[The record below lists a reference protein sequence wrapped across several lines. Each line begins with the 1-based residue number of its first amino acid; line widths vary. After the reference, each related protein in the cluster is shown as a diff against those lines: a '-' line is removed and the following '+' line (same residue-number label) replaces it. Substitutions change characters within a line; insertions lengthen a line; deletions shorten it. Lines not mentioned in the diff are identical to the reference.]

1 MAHLVISLLLAL
13 AAAGAQATV
22 PYEKLR
28 QVGDLVT
35 CQCGCAYTVGSCN
48 MLNCHF
54 RDPVLQDIQAG
65 LEAGQPDGDVLEAV
79 YAKYGSETRVQP
91 PDDGFGLIGWIAP
104 FATLLA
110 GLALV
115 PWVIRRWRRSSH
127 ARSRATGVPDE
138 VVDRFRSRIEDDL
151 EELE

>member
-1 MAHLVISLLLAL
+1 MAHLAISFLLVL
-13 AAAGAQATV
+13 AAAGAQANV

-35 CQCGCAYTVGSCN
+35 CQCSCAYTVGSCN

-54 RDPVLQDIQAG
+54 SDPVLQDIQAG
-65 LEAGQPDGDVLEAV
+65 LEAGQSDEEVLEAV

-91 PDDGFGLIGWIAP
+91 PDDGFGLVGWIAP
-104 FATLLA
+104 FATLLV

-115 PWVIRRWRRSSH
+115 PWVIRRWRRSSR
-127 ARSRATGVPDE
+127 ARSRATGVPEE
-138 VVDRFRSRIEDDL
+138 VVERFRSRIEDDL

>member
-1 MAHLVISLLLAL
+1 MAHLAISLLLAL
-13 AAAGAQATV
+13 AAAGAQAEV

-35 CQCGCAYTVGSCN
+35 CQCSCAYTVGSCN

-65 LEAGQPDGDVLEAV
+65 LEAGQSDEDVLEAV

-91 PDDGFGLIGWIAP
+91 RNDGFGLIGWIAP

-127 ARSRATGVPDE
+127 ARSRATGVPED
-138 VVDRFRSRIEDDL
+138 VVERFRSRIENDL
-151 EELE
+151 EGLE

>member
-1 MAHLVISLLLAL
+1 MAHLAISLLLAL
-13 AAAGAQATV
+13 AAAGAQAKV

-35 CQCGCAYTVGSCN
+35 CQCSCAYTVGSCN
-48 MLNCHF
+48 MLSCHF
-54 RDPVLQDIQAG
+54 RDPVLKDIQTG
-65 LEAGQPDGDVLEAV
+65 LEEGQSDEEVLEAV

-110 GLALV
+110 GLAVV

-138 VVDRFRSRIEDDL
+138 VVERFRSRIEDDL

>member
-1 MAHLVISLLLAL
+1 MARLAISLLLAL
-13 AAAGAQATV
+13 AAAGAQATI

-35 CQCGCAYTVGSCN
+35 CQCSCAYTVGSCN

-65 LEAGQPDGDVLEAV
+65 LEAGQSDEDVLEAV

-110 GLALV
+110 GLAVV

-138 VVDRFRSRIEDDL
+138 VVERFRSRIEDDL

>member
-1 MAHLVISLLLAL
+1 MAHLAISVLFAL
-13 AAAGAQATV
+13 AAAGAQAKV

-35 CQCGCAYTVGSCN
+35 CQCSCAYTVGSCN

-54 RDPVLQDIQAG
+54 RDPVLQDIEAG
-65 LEAGQPDGDVLEAV
+65 LNAGQSDEEVLEAV

-91 PDDGFGLIGWIAP
+91 PDDGFGLVGWIAP
-104 FATLLA
+104 FATLLV

-115 PWVIRRWRRSSH
+115 PWVIRRWRRSSRG
-127 ARSRATGVPDE
+127 RSRASGVPEE
-138 VVDRFRSRIEDDL
+138 VVERYRSRIEDDL

>member
-1 MAHLVISLLLAL
+1 MAHLAISLLLAL
-13 AAAGAQATV
+13 AAAGAQAKV

-35 CQCGCAYTVGSCN
+35 CQCSCAYTVGSCN

-65 LEAGQPDGDVLEAV
+65 LEAGQSDEDVLEAV
-79 YAKYGSETRVQP
+79 YAKYGNETRVQP
-91 PDDGFGLIGWIAP
+91 RDDGFGLIGWIAP
-104 FATLLA
+104 FATLLV

-115 PWVIRRWRRSSH
+115 PWVIRRWRRPSH
-127 ARSRATGVPDE
+127 ARSRASGVPEE
-138 VVDRFRSRIEDDL
+138 VVERYRSRIEDDFD
-151 EELE
+151 ELE

>member
-1 MAHLVISLLLAL
+1 LAHLAISLLLAL
-13 AAAGAQATV
+13 AAVSAQATV

-35 CQCGCAYTVGSCN
+35 CQCGCSYTVGSCN

-54 RDPVLQDIQAG
+54 RDPILQDIQAG
-65 LEAGQPDGDVLEAV
+65 LEAGQSDEDVLEAV
-79 YAKYGSETRVQP
+79 YSEYGSETRVEP
-91 PDDGFGLIGWIAP
+91 RNHGFGLVGWIAP

-115 PWVIRRWRRSSH
+115 PWVIRKWRSSTQ
-127 ARSRATGVPDE
+127 ARSRGSGVPQE
-138 VVDRFRSRIEDDL
+138 VVERFRSRIEDDL
-151 EELE
+151 EDLE